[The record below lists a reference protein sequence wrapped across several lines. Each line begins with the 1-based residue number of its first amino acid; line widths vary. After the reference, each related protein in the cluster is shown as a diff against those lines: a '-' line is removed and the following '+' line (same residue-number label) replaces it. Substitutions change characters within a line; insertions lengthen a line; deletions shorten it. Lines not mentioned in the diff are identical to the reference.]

1 MVINTRTTTTN
12 RLASVITK
20 PTEMIG
26 LIAASTRPI
35 MSPTSE
41 VAIGA
46 YQVALA
52 TGPFSAIITAFPRV
66 TSCPS
71 ARGGPRVCPH
81 MCAQLDSL
89 WRMLAGLFFFFLNSQ
104 RYRPLLMFHRA
115 VPARD
120 FRGTVS
126 FLVAERQRRITIRSD
141 SWLRQGF
148 RKEEACSQRCDSSWA
163 RILHYYTSFFL
174 NLTIEIL

>member
-1 MVINTRTTTTN
+1 MSLFEPRPSQNIYLLFLSVGCDSPACMVQMSPQQPWHLGISFLKVPGGVRSMVINTRATN

-52 TGPFSAIITAFPRV
+52 TGPFLAIITAFPRV

-71 ARGGPRVCPH
+71 ARGAPRVCPH

-89 WRMLAGLFFFFLNSQ
+89 WRMLAGLSFIFFNSQ
-104 RYRPLLMFHRA
+104 RYR
-115 VPARD
+115 VVD
-120 FRGTVS
+120 VS
-126 FLVAERQRRITIRSD
+126 PCCASP
-141 SWLRQGF
+141 
-148 RKEEACSQRCDSSWA
+148 
-163 RILHYYTSFFL
+163 
-174 NLTIEIL
+174 